1 MIIFWKKYLS
11 IENRYPLPVY
21 GFYGTLV
28 YTPGFMTKF
37 SLKKWIKE
45 LLPLCKSSLRV
56 NNSSSISHHKN
67 KTNVTGYLI
76 IEWFSFSRPF
86 SKVQLNKQLCKKQR
100 VGCQTWDNNSRG
112 LAYQEAS
119 NTAHEVITTF
129 SHKRWPYKV
138 YSTLLVK

>member
-1 MIIFWKKYLS
+1 MEKIFIYRKPVSSTSLWILWYLGIYTWIHDKIFFKK
-11 IENRYPLPVY
+11 R
-21 GFYGTLV
+21 
-28 YTPGFMTKF
+28 
-37 SLKKWIKE
+37 IKE
-45 LLPLCKSSLRV
+45 LFPLRKSSLRV

-86 SKVQLNKQLCKKQR
+86 SKVQLNKQLCKKQQC
-100 VGCQTWDNNSRG
+100 VGCQTWDNNFRG

-129 SHKRWPYKV
+129 SHKR
-138 YSTLLVK
+138 

>member
-1 MIIFWKKYLS
+1 MIVFWKKIFIYRKPVSSTSLWILQYLG
-11 IENRYPLPVY
+11 I
-21 GFYGTLV
+21 
-28 YTPGFMTKF
+28 YTWIHDKIFF
-37 SLKKWIKE
+37 KKQIKE

-67 KTNVTGYLI
+67 KTNVTGYVK

-86 SKVQLNKQLCKKQR
+86 SKVQLNKQLCKKQQS

-129 SHKRWPYKV
+129 SHKR
-138 YSTLLVK
+138 